1 MLLAASYPFL
11 EVVWTMVLFF
21 LLVAWFCLLVFVLS
35 DIFERHDDSGLPK
48 VLWIIFVLVLP
59 YLGVFVYLL
68 AEHGG
73 MAERA
78 HARRQAGESRA
89 GGRTQPAGPHA
100 DPAAQIDRAKKLLEE
115 GSITQAEFDL
125 LKGSALSAA

>member
-21 LLVAWFCLLVFVLS
+21 LLVAWSCLLVFVLG
-35 DIFERHDDSGLPK
+35 DILERHDDSGLLK

-59 YLGVFVYLL
+59 YFGVFVYLL
-68 AEHGG
+68 AEQGG

-78 HARRQAGESRA
+78 LARRQAGGSQA
-89 GGRTQPAGPHA
+89 GGRTQPAGPHT
-100 DPAAQIDRAKKLLEE
+100 DPAAQIDRAKKLLDE

-125 LKGSALSAA
+125 LERSAPSAA